1 MEEVRYVKLQ
11 RERVTFSRM
20 SKVAARLPLEGD
32 IIRPLLRQIDHS

>member
-1 MEEVRYVKLQ
+1 MEKVRYVKLQ
-11 RERVTFSRM
+11 RELSCM